1 MSRIARRGS
10 IAAAGKVVV
19 PVAFGAVGA
28 GTGGLGTSRSEL
40 HTVGSGSNR
49 AILAYI
55 NTHSSN
61 ASRPSI
67 SMTCGGVA
75 MTELGTITYYNPAPD
90 FETVTVF
97 GLLNP
102 ATGSQSIAA
111 TIGSSVQAALN
122 SVSYDNVASFGTV
135 VTNSGL
141 IASATL
147 SVPSA
152 VGQMVSMAFSD
163 YITTFSAFNQTSR
176 WSRAWSSGANV
187 SMMIGDAAGAP
198 TVSFSATAATA
209 FGAIGVP
216 LIPA

>member
-1 MSRIARRGS
+1 MFVV
-10 IAAAGKVVV
+10 AANNSLASVT
-19 PVAFGAVGA
+19 FGAVGA
-28 GTGGLGTSRSEL
+28 GNAGLGTSRSEL
-40 HTVGSGSNR
+40 HTVGAGSGR
-49 AILAYI
+49 AILAFI
-55 NTHSSN
+55 NTHSAN

-67 SMTCGGVA
+67 STTCGGVA
-75 MTELGTITYYNPAPD
+75 MTELGTITYYHPATD
-90 FETVTVF
+90 YETVTAF

-122 SVSYDNVASFGTV
+122 SVSYNNVDSFGTV

-141 IASATL
+141 SGSATL

-176 WSRAWSSGANV
+176 WNVGWSSGANV

-198 TVSFSATAATA
+198 TVIFSATTATA